1 MSKFSN
7 IQSKIPS
14 WMKSDLAV
22 GIFTF
27 LLWLISVAFS
37 FYVILEFQQMVLR
50 RIIDCVADNRF
61 EFQVYRQWSTIFFI
75 GVWLAYAIISL
86 EYHNKHLRKE
96 SSKKVLKW
104 SFLVMLA
111 ILALALI
118 L

>member
-1 MSKFSN
+1 
-7 IQSKIPS
+7 
-14 WMKSDLAV
+14 MKSDLAM
-22 GIFTF
+22 GIITF
-27 LLWLISVAFS
+27 VLWGISVAFS

-50 RIIDCVADNRF
+50 RVTDCCADNRF

-75 GVWLAYAIISL
+75 GIWLGYAIISL

-96 SSKKVLKW
+96 SSKNFLKW
-104 SFLVMLA
+104 SFLVMLV